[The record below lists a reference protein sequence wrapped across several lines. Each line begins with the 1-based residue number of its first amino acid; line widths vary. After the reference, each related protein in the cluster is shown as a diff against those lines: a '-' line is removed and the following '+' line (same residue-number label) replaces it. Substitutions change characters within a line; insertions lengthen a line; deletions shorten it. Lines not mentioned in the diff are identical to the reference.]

1 MVLMYLKGEKAVL
14 QQPSTPKLSCSHL
27 FSYEHKEMYIFKK
40 KYHVK
45 TNHTKRTWISSPR
58 ERMWENKPNVTD
70 VSHVI

>member
-40 KYHVK
+40 NTMLKQTTLSAHGFPPPGRECER
-45 TNHTKRTWISSPR
+45 TNQ
-58 ERMWENKPNVTD
+58 M
-70 VSHVI
+70 